1 MVTWNTPDKHFGW
14 FANLAYG
21 YFMCFSLLFLMVTW
35 NTPDKHFGWYA
46 NLAYGYFMCL
56 YLLFFNGRLY
66 KVNIL

>member
-1 MVTWNTPDKHFGW
+1 
-14 FANLAYG
+14 
-21 YFMCFSLLFLMVTW
+21 MVTW

-46 NLAYGYFMCL
+46 NLADGYFMCL